1 MITYSGEVSIK
12 APAEQVFRCF
22 TDPRLLDQFTAMQN
36 SRVLNGNKLE
46 QLGAHLETEINEGPM
61 KAKLVF
67 EVDAIEPGRH
77 ISFKSI
83 SQGPLQWNGEYWIEP
98 QGAGA
103 SRLRQRGEIR
113 FRGFMRLLEPLMRG
127 EVQKGEQREI
137 EKLRDLLESGQI

>member
-12 APAEQVFRCF
+12 APAEKVFRAV
-22 TDPRLLDQFTAMQN
+22 TDPRILDRFTAMQN
-36 SRVLNGNKLE
+36 STVLDGKKLE
-46 QLGAHLETEINEGPM
+46 QLGAHLETEINEGPI

-67 EVDAIEPGRH
+67 EVDAVEPGRH
-77 ISFKSI
+77 IHFKSI
-83 SQGPLQWNGEYWIEP
+83 SQGSLQWNGEYRIEA
-98 QGAGA
+98 QGPGV
-103 SRLRQRGEIR
+103 SRLQQRGEIR